1 MPLSRARNSRRLYVA
16 QATIVIIVAALVLWR
31 PATTTLHTAAFV
43 GEMLPGPVKVQHLLT
58 PEPHRMT
65 TTFLQHDGT
74 LDEAEV
80 FVIPDGKKRAA
91 VLIFLGATPH
101 GTDDLEVVKLGWA
114 LARTG
119 FAVMFYWS
127 ETMGLEARLDAAGIV
142 NVVGA
147 FEHLARQPYVDPE
160 RLGLAGFSVGASYA
174 MAAAA
179 DPRITDDIAF
189 VNSFGGYY
197 DLAGLIAQIAAGRA
211 LDGATQTPWE
221 VDELTKKVFA
231 NTLLAEP
238 SSEARDALLQGVH
251 SLEEARRLYERL
263 PATFRS
269 DVGVISPSQYVG
281 QWSSGTVIRVMHDR
295 GDAVIPVEQSRRLAA
310 ALRQERPDVELYYTE
325 TDIFRHVIPDADTEW
340 RPLLKGAWQVC
351 RHMYHIIHIA
361 RF

>member
-1 MPLSRARNSRRLYVA
+1 MNLGRPHGSRRLYFA
-16 QATIVIIVAALVLWR
+16 QGLIVMIVAALVLWR

-65 TTFLQHDGT
+65 TTFVRHDGT
-74 LDEAEV
+74 PDIAEV
-80 FVIPDGKKRAA
+80 YVIPGGKPRAA
-91 VLIFLGATPH
+91 VLMFLGATRD
-101 GTDDLEVVKLGWA
+101 GYDDAEAVKLGYA

-127 ETMGLEARLDAAGIV
+127 ETMGLEARLAADEV
-142 NVVGA
+142 ANVVAA
-147 FEHLARQPYVDPE
+147 FEHLARQPSVDPD
-160 RLGLAGFSVGASYA
+160 RIGLAGFSVGASYA

-211 LDGATQTPWE
+211 LDGEMETPWE

-238 SSEARDALLQGVH
+238 PSEARDALLQGVH

-263 PATFRS
+263 PATFKS

-281 QWSSGTVIRVMHDR
+281 QWSGETVIRVMHDR